1 MPQQKT
7 VNGVKVTELF
17 NTIEA
22 IKQNPGIAK
31 FKFRATNK
39 WVKGTY
45 NRGVVDGFYGA
56 LEEDNSRKPMVFKLD
71 EPPVLLGKNQ
81 GANPVEYLLV
91 ALSGCLTTS
100 LIAHAAARGIDVKK
114 VESRYEG
121 DLDLRGFLGISEDV
135 QVGYQNI
142 RVYFKIDAD
151 ISEEQKEELIRMA
164 QKYSPVFNTITKSAP
179 VSVHLD
185 K

>member
-56 LEEDNSRKPMVFKLD
+56 L
-71 EPPVLLGKNQ
+71 
-81 GANPVEYLLV
+81 
-91 ALSGCLTTS
+91 
-100 LIAHAAARGIDVKK
+100 DVK
-114 VESRYEG
+114 
-121 DLDLRGFLGISEDV
+121 
-135 QVGYQNI
+135 QV
-142 RVYFKIDAD
+142 
-151 ISEEQKEELIRMA
+151 
-164 QKYSPVFNTITKSAP
+164 
-179 VSVHLD
+179 
-185 K
+185 